1 MVRASASCNSF
12 WFLSAFYFSQ
22 KVKEI
27 CQLKKWFFTCI
38 FWKCI
43 QIANN
48 SNSLEK
54 NFQNTC
60 ITNFYLQRMYALADF
75 YSFIFSGVPSICV
88 SHIYRT
94 LNKRKSPCDMIA
106 TNEHIAACL
115 SHWIVINNNE
125 RPIIATCSSRWIVID
140 NLWI

>member
-1 MVRASASCNSF
+1 MIF
-12 WFLSAFYFSQ
+12 HMYFLEMHTNC
-22 KVKEI
+22 K
-27 CQLKKWFFTCI
+27 QLQLLK
-38 FWKCI
+38 
-43 QIANN
+43 
-48 SNSLEK
+48 K

-106 TNEHIAACL
+106 TNEHIAACS
-115 SHWIVINNNE
+115 SH
-125 RPIIATCSSRWIVID
+125 
-140 NLWI
+140 